1 MKKIARAVITSAFFA
16 AALLGLFATVPSVA
30 YAVDSTPPYDI
41 KTTNPTSTL
50 SFQVPNP
57 LGSNATTL
65 TQVLS
70 NILDAI
76 VLLLSPVIVIML
88 VYSGFLFVSAQGNAE
103 ELTKAK
109 HTLTYTLIGAA
120 IILGAKGISMVI
132 QNSVE
137 CLTSSSTGC

>member
-1 MKKIARAVITSAFFA
+1 MKKIARALIASAFFTVTF
-16 AALLGLFATVPSVA
+16 LGLTAMVPSTVIA
-30 YAVDSTPPYDI
+30 QSSTPPEI
-41 KTTNPTSTL
+41 TTQTSTSTL
-50 SFQVPNP
+50 SFKVPNP

-65 TQVLS
+65 NQVLA

-88 VYSGFLFVSAQGNAE
+88 IYSGFLFVAAQGKAE

-109 HTLTYTLIGAA
+109 QTLMYTLIGAA
-120 IILGAKGISMVI
+120 IILGAKGIAMVI

-137 CLTSSSTGC
+137 CLSSSTTGC